1 MAISAK
7 ISITSFYVV
16 CLSLDSMAY
25 TIPKAGISF
34 SPFDSK
40 YGLKVIFEEGTFGD
54 ESVILHFKVCT
65 TLCYFSTT
73 FSRSLHSAS
82 VHGCQLFCFTIFI
95 LRYKQYILLLYLFF
109 NRLLK

>member
-82 VHGCQLFCFTIFI
+82 VHGCHLFCFTIFI
-95 LRYKQYILLLYLFF
+95 LRYL
-109 NRLLK
+109 